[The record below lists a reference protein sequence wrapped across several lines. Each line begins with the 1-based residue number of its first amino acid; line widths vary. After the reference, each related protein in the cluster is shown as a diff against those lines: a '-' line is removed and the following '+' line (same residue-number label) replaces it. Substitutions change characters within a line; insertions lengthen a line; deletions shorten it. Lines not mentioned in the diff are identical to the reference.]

1 MLPCA
6 AVAFQGGERRVKI
19 DVSTPA
25 VIVRAGKQ
33 GGVAV
38 GTQTVQK
45 PSDIPYYSGSYTITP
60 GAQAQTLNTAEL
72 RMARDLTIEPIPQN
86 YGLITWNGSFLTI
99 S

>member
-1 MLPCA
+1 L
-6 AVAFQGGERRVKI
+6 KI
-19 DVSTPA
+19 NVTTPA
-25 VIVRAGKQ
+25 VVIRASKQ

-60 GAQAQTLNTAEL
+60 GPQAQTLKTEEL
-72 RMARDLTIEPIPQN
+72 RMARNLTVEAIPNN

-99 S
+99 T

>member
-1 MLPCA
+1 M
-6 AVAFQGGERRVKI
+6 KI
-19 DVSTPA
+19 NVSTPA
-25 VIVRAGKQ
+25 VVVRAGKQ

-60 GAQAQTLNTAEL
+60 GPQAQTLKTEEL
-72 RMARDLTIEPIPQN
+72 RMAQDLTIEAIPKN
-86 YGLITWNGSFLTI
+86 YGLITQIGTFLII